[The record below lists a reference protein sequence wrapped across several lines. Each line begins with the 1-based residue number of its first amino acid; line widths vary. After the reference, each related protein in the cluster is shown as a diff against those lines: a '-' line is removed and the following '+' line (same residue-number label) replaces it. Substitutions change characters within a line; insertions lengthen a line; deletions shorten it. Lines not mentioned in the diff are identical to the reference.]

1 MRRVIDRDEGELISY
16 VRGRPGTTALA
27 LREVGDAAAAL
38 GALRSAA
45 AALRRMPHPDVPAD
59 SLVSW
64 ASALPG
70 DAGPVL
76 HIDMQDHFA
85 YARRVVHAVL
95 DALDAAGLDGRLEPV
110 HPPVPPFEYD
120 ADADIVTGAT
130 FLEALDRRGLPPAFP
145 DGFPVP
151 GGAVLV
157 IAQRARDGT
166 WEHAAW
172 RRDRPFADFPESLGR
187 FGCELEPAE
196 AADLLVRATG
206 MTRHLFR
213 HPAGTGSVST
223 YHEYEPP
230 AGPSRWYVSVVWR
243 PAS

>member
-1 MRRVIDRDEGELISY
+1 MRRVIDRDEGALISY
-16 VRGRPGTTALA
+16 VRGRPSSTTLA
-27 LREVGDAAAAL
+27 LREVGDDAAAL

-45 AALRRMPHPDVPAD
+45 DAVRRIPHPDEPAD
-59 SLVSW
+59 SLVNW
-64 ASALPG
+64 ADALPG

-76 HIDMQDHFA
+76 HIDLQDRFD
-85 YARRVVHAVL
+85 YAGRVVHTVL

-120 ADADIVTGAT
+120 ADADILTGAT
-130 FLEALDRRGLPPAFP
+130 FLESLDRRGLPPAFP

-151 GGAVLV
+151 CGALLV
-157 IAQRARDGT
+157 IAQRARADT

-172 RRDRPFADFPESLGR
+172 RRDRPFDDYPERMSR
-187 FGCELEPAE
+187 FGCVLEPVA
-196 AADLLVRATG
+196 AADRLVQATG

-213 HPAGTGSVST
+213 HPAGTGSVSA

-243 PAS
+243 PTS

>member
-16 VRGRPGTTALA
+16 VRGRPSSTTLA

-45 AALRRMPHPDVPAD
+45 AAVRRLPHPDEPDDA
-59 SLVSW
+59 LVNW
-64 ASALPG
+64 VSALPG

-76 HIDMQDHFA
+76 HIDLQDSFD
-85 YARRVVHAVL
+85 YAGRVVHAVL
-95 DALDAAGLDGRLEPV
+95 DVLDAAGLDGRLEPV
-110 HPPVPPFEYD
+110 HPPAPPFEYD
-120 ADADIVTGAT
+120 ADADVLTGAA

-151 GGAVLV
+151 GDAVLV
-157 IAQRARDGT
+157 IAQRARADT

-172 RRDRPFADFPESLGR
+172 RRDQPFDDYPERLSG
-187 FGCELEPAE
+187 FGCVLTPAD
-196 AADLLVRATG
+196 AADRLVRATG
-206 MTRHLFR
+206 MIRHLFR

-243 PAS
+243 PAP